1 MEKEEERADA
11 GPEEEG
17 GRSKPPS
24 GSPVSP
30 GPAVQGQPGGSG
42 GHAWTAL
49 ISVAVVVVGV
59 VLFVAGF
66 FTHSLLD
73 DDVDLNPVNEDL
85 DTLTDQVGS
94 IQELLGIAASPTAVP
109 VVEATADDDPF
120 KGPEDAPVTIIEF
133 SDYQ

>member
-1 MEKEEERADA
+1 MEKEERADA
-11 GPEEEG
+11 GSEKES

-24 GSPVSP
+24 GSPVSS
-30 GPAVQGQPGGSG
+30 GPAARGQPGGSG
-42 GHAWTAL
+42 GHARTAL

-85 DTLTDQVGS
+85 ATLSDQVSS
-94 IQELLGIAASPTAVP
+94 IQDILGITASPTPAP